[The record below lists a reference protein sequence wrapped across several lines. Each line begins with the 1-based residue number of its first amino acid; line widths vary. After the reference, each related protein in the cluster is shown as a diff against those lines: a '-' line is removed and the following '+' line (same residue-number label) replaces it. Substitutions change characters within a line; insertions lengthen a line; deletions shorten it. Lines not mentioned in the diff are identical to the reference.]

1 MDKRKKVLVVGAS
14 AKDYA
19 LIKKFKNYECDLFVL
34 PVNPA
39 IAEIAECVDIRPNNV
54 QEILEFAVANS
65 IDLTIVSDEAAIKNN
80 ITELFQAN
88 EQLIFAPTAQSSN
101 FVLSRSLCKKFLY
114 KLKIPAPKFAVFD
127 RLQVAVDYLKNAS
140 MPQVVSADENRCD
153 IDRLVCTTFSTAKTF
168 VEDLFCCKDEKK
180 IVLEDYVYGHEFTFY
195 VVTDGYQAVHLAT
208 VANFKFSE
216 NGDGGLL
223 TDGIGAF
230 TPDYKVSKDVEN
242 DVMRHVVQKVLLELQ
257 RRETPYLGI
266 LGVNCVLEEDGGFVT
281 LDFKPFL
288 SDHDADAV
296 LNLVEENM
304 LTLFEACAIG
314 SFADDYDS
322 INVADNSSVSCVI
335 LSRSEGI
342 PIKGLDIVESDIS
355 HFGVKKNKYLEYETV
370 KGKTLVVTRTAKTL
384 SRARKYLYEDIELI
398 NFDGKKYRT
407 DICEKVENY

>member
-1 MDKRKKVLVVGAS
+1 
-14 AKDYA
+14 
-19 LIKKFKNYECDLFVL
+19 
-34 PVNPA
+34 
-39 IAEIAECVDIRPNNV
+39 
-54 QEILEFAVANS
+54 
-65 IDLTIVSDEAAIKNN
+65 
-80 ITELFQAN
+80 
-88 EQLIFAPTAQSSN
+88 
-101 FVLSRSLCKKFLY
+101 
-114 KLKIPAPKFAVFD
+114 
-127 RLQVAVDYLKNAS
+127 
-140 MPQVVSADENRCD
+140 
-153 IDRLVCTTFSTAKTF
+153 
-168 VEDLFCCKDEKK
+168 
-180 IVLEDYVYGHEFTFY
+180 
-195 VVTDGYQAVHLAT
+195 
-208 VANFKFSE
+208 
-216 NGDGGLL
+216 
-223 TDGIGAF
+223 
-230 TPDYKVSKDVEN
+230 
-242 DVMRHVVQKVLLELQ
+242 MRHVVQKVLLELQ

-266 LGVNCVLEEDGGFVT
+266 LGVNCVLQEDGGFVT